1 MAEEKTYVFGNDS
14 QGLWSALPAML
25 SSRGVDPS
33 ILAAFGNSIIY
44 RAATLS

>member
-25 SSRGVDPS
+25 SSRGVD
-33 ILAAFGNSIIY
+33 IYIVKIIS
-44 RAATLS
+44 T